1 MSRSMPRRLRGA
13 LQMRFS
19 WVLAVVFSGVLACG
33 SSTPP
38 SELGSSAAIIYGRVT
53 TEGGAAVAGA
63 TVRGQAWSQSSCG
76 SGIPTGGGQ
85 PDIVQTD
92 DTGYYRQ
99 KLRSPV
105 VDRYCVTV
113 AVQPPSGLAVD
124 SATVSGMLLE
134 FKDSR
139 DVPYDSVRVDAVLA
153 PSP

>member
-13 LQMRFS
+13 LQRRFPS
-19 WVLAVVFSGVLACG
+19 ALAILMCGALACA

-38 SELGSSAAIIYGRVT
+38 SELGSSAATIYGRVT

-76 SGIPTGGGQ
+76 SGIPTGAGQ

-99 KLRSPV
+99 KLRAAI
-105 VDRYCVTV
+105 VDRYCITV
-113 AVQPPSGLAVD
+113 DIQPPSGLAVD
-124 SATVSGMLLE
+124 SATVSGMLLD